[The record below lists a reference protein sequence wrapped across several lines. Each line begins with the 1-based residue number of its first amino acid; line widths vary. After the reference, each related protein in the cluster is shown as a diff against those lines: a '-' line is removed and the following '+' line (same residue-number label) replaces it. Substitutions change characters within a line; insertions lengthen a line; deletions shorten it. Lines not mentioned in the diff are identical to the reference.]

1 MFMGEYNHSVDAKGR
16 TIVPAKLREGLGETF
31 VITTGLDGCLFVY
44 SLEEWEKFEQKMQEQ
59 PQVSNSEMRKVIRFF
74 LSGAMQCEVDKQGR
88 ILIPSNLREFA
99 GLTKDIVFIGALNRV
114 EIWDKAKWD
123 ECNIEY
129 NDNMNDVIADMEKLG
144 FNF

>member
-31 VITTGLDGCLFVY
+31 VITKGLDGCLFVY

-59 PQVSNSEMRKVIRFF
+59 PQVSSSEMRKVIRFF

-99 GLTKDIVFIGALNRV
+99 GLEKDVVIIGVLDKI
-114 EIWDKAKWD
+114 EIWSKDKWLAYSEQENLAAD
-123 ECNIEY
+123 E
-129 NDNMNDVIADMEKLG
+129 IAERMENLG
-144 FNF
+144 I